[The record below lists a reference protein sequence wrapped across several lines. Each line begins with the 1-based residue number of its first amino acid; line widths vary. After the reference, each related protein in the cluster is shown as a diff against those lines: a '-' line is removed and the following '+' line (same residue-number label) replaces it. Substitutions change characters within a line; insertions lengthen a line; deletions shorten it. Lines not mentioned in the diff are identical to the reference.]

1 MSATGIKR
9 TLATIHRMMKMVQKP
24 YIFADFFQNFAQKR
38 TFTGA
43 IVPKSISH
51 LSKIW
56 HKKNWLTGF
65 GSSFLKEFIS

>member
-1 MSATGIKR
+1 VIFFK
-9 TLATIHRMMKMVQKP
+9 IFQKEK
-24 YIFADFFQNFAQKR
+24 A
-38 TFTGA
+38 FTGA
-43 IVPKSISH
+43 IGPKTISH